1 MRISV
6 SVDDA
11 QLVRLVQRFPNASAK
26 ALRDFTDRVGFK
38 VEREAKV
45 EAPVVTGNLRRQ
57 IRFINSAGVA
67 GVVKSF
73 ANYSGFVHGHPYHQN
88 RRKRRETPF
97 LTMAM
102 GNSAT
107 FIEQERRKI
116 IGNIIKDI

>member
-11 QLVRLVQRFPNASAK
+11 QLVRFAQRFPVASAK
-26 ALRDFTDRVGFK
+26 ALQDFTDRVGFK

-73 ANYSGFVHGHPYHQN
+73 ANYSGFVHGHPYYEN
-88 RRKRRETPF
+88 RRKRKETPF

-102 GNSAT
+102 GNSQT
-107 FIEQERRKI
+107 FIDNERGKI
-116 IGNIIKDI
+116 IKNIINNI